1 MNRRIFLPS
10 LVIAPQPTQMYIEK
24 KIFPIKTADLDKKCP
39 TYLLNGYFS
48 NPPQTEPNEM

>member
-24 KIFPIKTADLDKKCP
+24 KIFSKTADLDKKCP

-48 NPPQTEPNEM
+48 NPPQTEPNVI

>member
-24 KIFPIKTADLDKKCP
+24 KIFPKKTADLDKKCP

-48 NPPQTEPNEM
+48 NPPQTEPNDL